1 MENYMFMSKTEVR
14 KLSKSVLSVS
24 DGTGRIILSPS
35 EAGVSVFYKHKDFIT
50 MHRVESVGELTPCE
64 LTMDSFKQLIEVLVS
79 QGVRRKIGLKTPPP
93 LSIGEKQIEALA
105 VDDKELKKL
114 NELFSEGGENLLP
127 AYENTSKRLYKHMKY
142 LTETRRASDN
152 KVIRICTNNILF
164 PDGKD
169 RIYRYFAYTPYSLA
183 EEHEVLSIPFSPVK
197 KLLKRLK
204 NEDYGLIRV
213 RWHGLTVLGSYFS
226 FHYFADEKDIRRTKG
241 EGVKNG
247 K

>member
-35 EAGVSVFYKHKDFIT
+35 DAGVSVFYKHKDFIA
-50 MHRVESVGELTPCE
+50 MFRVASVGELTPCE
-64 LTMDSFKQLIEVLVS
+64 LTIVEFNRLIEVLVS
-79 QGVRRKIGLKTPPP
+79 RDNHHKIGLKTKNP
-93 LSIGEKQIEALA
+93 LSIGGKQIEASA
-105 VDDKELKKL
+105 VDDNEIKKL
-114 NELFSEGGENLLP
+114 NELFSEEGENLLP
-127 AYENTSKRLYKHMKY
+127 AYENTPKRLYKHMRH

-204 NEDYGLIRV
+204 NEDRGLIRV
-213 RWHGLTVLGSYFS
+213 RWNGLTVLGSYLS
-226 FHYFADEKDIRRTKG
+226 FHYFANETDIRITK
-241 EGVKNG
+241 VKEAKNE